1 MAFFVAMQKLIS
13 MTTTNDSYKHWILTC
28 SDLFEFKKVKKGMES
43 LERYFKHI
51 IQDKKL
57 NSPFIN

>member
-43 LERYFKHI
+43 LS
-51 IQDKKL
+51 KL
-57 NSPFIN
+57 DYNH